1 MPADDPS
8 PDPGDEPE
16 GAHDPD
22 GEPGDQDGAGKGDN
36 PDDGPDGEPGDQDGA
51 GKGDEPEGAHDPDGA
66 LGDRDG
72 AGEGDDPD
80 DDGPGGELGYAAA
93 RAELDAILAELS
105 VDDLDVDVL
114 AERVE
119 RASTLI
125 EICRGRITNARIQ
138 VERVMAAGPGPAGQ
152 T

>member
-22 GEPGDQDGAGKGDN
+22 GE
-36 PDDGPDGEPGDQDGA
+36 
-51 GKGDEPEGAHDPDGA
+51 

-80 DDGPGGELGYAAA
+80 DGPDGELGYAAA
-93 RAELDAILAELS
+93 RAELDQILAELS

-125 EICRGRITNARIQ
+125 EICRGRIANARIQ
-138 VERVMAAGPGPAGQ
+138 VERVMAAGPGPADQ

>member
-22 GEPGDQDGAGKGDN
+22 GELGDQ
-36 PDDGPDGEPGDQDGA
+36 
-51 GKGDEPEGAHDPDGA
+51 PEGTRDPNGE
-66 LGDRDG
+66 LGDRDS
-72 AGEGDDPD
+72 AGEDDDPD
-80 DDGPGGELGYAAA
+80 DDGPDGELGYAAA
-93 RAELDAILAELS
+93 RAELDQILAELS

-114 AERVE
+114 AERVQ

-125 EICRGRITNARIQ
+125 EICRGRIANARIQ
-138 VERVMAAGPGPAGQ
+138 VERVMAAGPGPASQ

>member
-16 GAHDPD
+16 GPASGGRPD
-22 GEPGDQDGAGKGDN
+22 GEP
-36 PDDGPDGEPGDQDGA
+36 
-51 GKGDEPEGAHDPDGA
+51 GDEPEGAHGPDGE

-72 AGEGDDPD
+72 AGKGGDP
-80 DDGPGGELGYAAA
+80 DDGPGSEVGYAAA
-93 RAELDAILAELS
+93 RAELDQILAELS
-105 VDDLDVDVL
+105 GNDLDVDVL

-125 EICRGRITNARIQ
+125 EICRGRIANARIQ
-138 VERVMAAGPGPAGQ
+138 VERVMAAGPGPADQ